1 MKKSD
6 KVCCLICLGILL
18 FFFCT
23 IVARIFT
30 RQILVKHFGMNNA
43 FTDLVFFDARY
54 LNDSSESSEEET
66 DDELGRKPSHVNID
80 WKALYPFP
88 EENTAQSE
96 EAVVLSVPVEAAVQ
110 TTENV
115 EEKKNEW
122 ISDCHVACQALT
134 ERINRYEDFFRW
146 NIEERINDY
155 TSDYL
160 MGYLAMTEWAK
171 QYEGLLRWNYVSY
184 AEYNGIVE
192 TSDGY
197 LTTVTSKRDMQEY
210 ADASISLSDFC
221 TSNGIE
227 FLYVNAPVKI
237 CRFSDEDISGVSDF
251 SNQNADDFLAR
262 LDSEGIECCDLRI
275 PLHGEGYNH
284 HDMFFKT
291 DNHWRPETGLWA
303 AGKVCSALNAD
314 FGFRID
320 LSYVNPDRYAAEL
333 YPEWFLGAQ
342 GKKVTLAHAE
352 PEDFSLLYPTFE
364 TLLHY
369 EVKSEDINTE
379 GDFSVTYD
387 MDCVAEKNY
396 YRKNPYAAYIYG
408 NQPVE
413 RFENKLV
420 DNGYR
425 VLMIHDSFGNCVVP
439 FLAMGIQY
447 VDSIDLRHFD
457 GSLQTFIETEHP
469 DCVIVMYNSEM
480 LGQTIS
486 DNVFDFR

>member
-1 MKKSD
+1 
-6 KVCCLICLGILL
+6 
-18 FFFCT
+18 
-23 IVARIFT
+23 
-30 RQILVKHFGMNNA
+30 MNNA

-54 LNDSSESSEEET
+54 LNDGSESSEEET
-66 DDELGRKPSHVNID
+66 DDELGRKSTLVNID
-80 WKALYPFP
+80 WAALYPFH
-88 EENTAQSE
+88 EDNTAQKE
-96 EAVVLSVPVEAAVQ
+96 ETAVLPDPVENVVQ
-110 TTENV
+110 PTESV
-115 EEKKNEW
+115 EEKKNSW
-122 ISDCHVACQALT
+122 ISDYYASCQALA
-134 ERINRYEDFFRW
+134 ERINQYEDFFRW

-155 TSDYL
+155 ASDYL
-160 MGYLAMTEWAK
+160 MGYQKMTEWAK
-171 QYEGLLRWNYVSY
+171 QYESFVRWNYVSY
-184 AEYNGIVE
+184 SEYNGIVE

-197 LTTVTSKRDMQEY
+197 LTTVTSKKDMQEY
-210 ADASISLSDFC
+210 ADAAISLSKFC
-221 TSNGIE
+221 TSHGID

-237 CRFSDEDISGVSDF
+237 CRFADKDISGVSDF
-251 SNQNADDFLAR
+251 SNQNADDFLAI
-262 LDSEGIECCDLRI
+262 LNSEKTEWYDLRI
-275 PLHGEGYNH
+275 PLHDEEHSH
-284 HDMFFKT
+284 HDMFFRT

-303 AGKVCSALNAD
+303 AGKVMSVLND
-314 FGFRID
+314 NFGFRID
-320 LSYVNPDRYAAEL
+320 LSYVNADRYTVEL

-369 EVKSEDINTE
+369 EVKSEDIDTE

-387 MDCVAEKNY
+387 MDCVTEKNY

-408 NQPVE
+408 NQAVE

-439 FLAMGIQY
+439 FMAMGIQY
-447 VDSIDLRHFD
+447 VDSIDLRHFN
-457 GSLQTFIETEHP
+457 GSLQTYIEVEHP

-486 DNVFDFR
+486 DDVFDFR